1 MTIRAKLRLFVILC
15 LFVVIGVIFF
25 TYLTFREAGR
35 ASAHLSASSAIA
47 RGVYELNI
55 LASDY
60 LLHYDKRPKLQW
72 QSRHESIQELLSKM
86 ILQDHGE
93 KAILDRIADHLEAVK
108 TYFTQLVSSYERQK
122 ANREVELNEQLRRRI
137 VSLLLVASQKA
148 FSEASQW
155 ESKSHR
161 RLLLAQRRAV
171 VYILILAGILGLVM
185 TVSFV
190 FIAGSILP
198 PLFKLQEGARIVG
211 SGNLEF
217 LVGLETDDEV
227 GQLSRSFDQMVA
239 NLRVTMASRD
249 ELKTEITERLRVEG
263 ELQKSRDEL
272 ESRVETRTAELASVN
287 TKLEQEI
294 QERKT
299 IEATREDLIV
309 ELGNKNA
316 ELERFAYTVSHD
328 LKSPLITIRGF
339 IGLLEAD
346 IPKGDM
352 DRIGDAMV
360 RISSAAEKMEKLL
373 DELLELSRIGRLVNP
388 PVEVSLAD
396 LTAEAV
402 NLLAGAI
409 AEKSVR
415 VEVSPDLPVV
425 FADKP
430 RMVEVLQN
438 LIENAV
444 KFMGDQQSPHIAIG
458 VRKADDDVLCY
469 VQDNGKGIQSRYQAR
484 VFDLFD
490 KLDQDSEGTGVG
502 LAIVKRIIEVHR
514 GRIWVESEGP
524 GKGCTFC
531 FTIPKKG
538 AGIA

>member
-15 LFVVIGVIFF
+15 LFVVIGVIVF
-25 TYLTFREAGR
+25 TLLAFSEEGR
-35 ASAHLSASSAIA
+35 ASNQLSASRAIA
-47 RGVYELNI
+47 KGVYELNI
-55 LASDY
+55 LASEY
-60 LLHYDKRPKLQW
+60 LLYYGKRPKLQW
-72 QSRHESIQELLSKM
+72 QSRNESIQELLLK
-86 ILQDHGE
+86 IKLQDQGE
-93 KAILDRIADHLEAVK
+93 KALLNRMADHLEAVK
-108 TYFTQLVSSYERQK
+108 SYFTQLVSSYERQK
-122 ANREVELNEQLRRRI
+122 SNIEAGLNEQLRRRI
-137 VSLLLVASQKA
+137 VSLLLVASQEA
-148 FSEASQW
+148 FSEASLL
-155 ESKSHR
+155 ESKSHTR
-161 RLLLAQRRAV
+161 MELAHQKTF
-171 VYILILAGILGLVM
+171 VYALSLGVILIVVM
-185 TVSFV
+185 TMSFV

-198 PLFKLQEGARIVG
+198 PLFKLQEGARMVG
-211 SGNLEF
+211 AGNLEF
-217 LVGLETDDEV
+217 RVGLETDDEI
-227 GQLSRSFDQMVA
+227 GQLSKSFDQMVA
-239 NLRVTMASRD
+239 NLRATMASRD
-249 ELKTEITERLRVEG
+249 ELKKEITERLLVEG
-263 ELQKSRDEL
+263 ELQKSHDEL

-294 QERKT
+294 QERKR

-309 ELGNKNA
+309 ELENKNA

-352 DRIGDAMV
+352 DRIDDDMV
-360 RISSAAEKMEKLL
+360 RISFAADKMHKLL
-373 DELLELSRIGRLVNP
+373 DELLELSRIGRPANP

-402 NLLAGAI
+402 NLLADAI
-409 AEKSVR
+409 AEKGVR
-415 VEVSPDLPVV
+415 VEISPDLPIV
-425 FADKP
+425 FAD
-430 RMVEVLQN
+430 RCRLLEVLQN

-444 KFMGDQQSPHIAIG
+444 KFMGDQRNPLIEIG
-458 VRKADDDVLCY
+458 VRRDSDEHVYY
-469 VQDNGKGIQSRYQAR
+469 VHDNGKGIKSRHQER
-484 VFDLFD
+484 IFNLFD

-514 GRIWVESEGP
+514 GRVWVESEGP